1 VVVKPYLGR
10 IYTNLRG
17 WRTKRKIVV
26 IESDDWGSIRM
37 PSAQVYNKCLGAG
50 YPVDKVSYDRY
61 DSLLSQDD
69 LELLFEQLTK
79 YKDKNGNHPV
89 ITANCVVANPDFER
103 IRKDNF
109 ESYHYELIPETFK
122 RYPAHANNFALWKEG
137 IQKKIFFPQ
146 FHARE
151 HLNVSLFMRYLQEGN
166 REVHFGFDNGMPGM
180 ILKGPR
186 GTGNYFV
193 EASHYESES
202 DKKDKLNIYLEGLDL
217 FEGLFGYRSAS
228 IIPPNYT
235 WSPDFDSAVLKKG
248 VKIFQG
254 LRKMKEPVPGA
265 GNINHSKFIGK
276 TNSLGQI
283 YLVRNAIFEPSM
295 FNMCVKDHV
304 DRCLKEMSIAFR
316 FNKPAI
322 VTSHRINYSGF
333 VDQNN
338 RDRNLHMLDDLMNM
352 ALRRWPSIEFMTS
365 DQLGLLIINEK

>member
-1 VVVKPYLGR
+1 
-10 IYTNLRG
+10 
-17 WRTKRKIVV
+17 
-26 IESDDWGSIRM
+26 M
-37 PSAQVYNKCLGAG
+37 PSAEVYNKCLDAG

-61 DSLLSQDD
+61 DSLLSQGD
-69 LELLFEQLTK
+69 LELLFDLLTK

-109 ESYHYELIPETFK
+109 ERYHYELIPETFK

-137 IQKKIFFPQ
+137 IQKKIFLPQ

-166 REVHFGFDNGMPGM
+166 REVHFGFENGMPGM
-180 ILKGPR
+180 ILDGPR

-202 DKKDKLNIYLEGLDL
+202 DKKDKLNIFLEGLDL
-217 FEGLFGYRSAS
+217 FEGLFSYRSES

-235 WSPDFDSAVLKKG
+235 WSHDFDAAVLNKG
-248 VKIFQG
+248 VRIFQG

-265 GNINHSKFIGK
+265 GNIYHSSFVGK
-276 TNSLGQI
+276 RNSLGQI
-283 YLVRNAIFEPSM
+283 YLVRNALFEPSM
-295 FNMCVKDHV
+295 FNLGVRNHV
-304 DRCLKEMSIAFR
+304 DRCLKEMSIAFL

-322 VTSHRINYSGF
+322 ITSHRINYSGF
-333 VDQNN
+333 IDQGN
-338 RDRNLHMLDDLMNM
+338 RDRNLKLLNE
-352 ALRRWPSIEFMTS
+352 LLSKSLKRWPGIEFMTS
-365 DQLGLLIINEK
+365 DQLGLLINNDKQYN